1 MAGTEQGIPG
11 DAQAFHFSTDAFRAH
26 ERTDAWREV
35 FGRALLSIDIAPQ
48 SNDGFRASAAI
59 FYSPRLGLLRAASS
73 AAKQGNR
80 RSLITN
86 DDLTFTW
93 MLSSRLSASKRGRNV
108 DLGPGDGVL
117 MSNGDVG
124 EIAFPEECRYAGLRL
139 PKATLARLV
148 PDIGVLI
155 ARRVPASNP
164 ALRMFARYVGLGQR
178 DLIAADTAL
187 QDAFADHACDLVAL
201 ALGATRDA
209 SEVARSRGVPAARL
223 LAMKDDLRRNC
234 HRPDLS
240 VHVIAGR
247 YGVSAR
253 YVQRLFEESGET
265 FTQFITEQRLDAAY
279 KALRHS
285 ASAKVPIS
293 TIAFACGF
301 SDISHFN
308 RVFRRRFGCTPTD
321 ARNAAQAKDA

>member
-1 MAGTEQGIPG
+1 
-11 DAQAFHFSTDAFRAH
+11 
-26 ERTDAWREV
+26 
-35 FGRALLSIDIAPQ
+35 LLSIDIAPQ
-48 SNDGFRASAAI
+48 SKDGFQARAAI

-86 DDLTFTW
+86 DDLTFNW
-93 MLSSRLSASKRGRNV
+93 MVSSRLSASKLGRNV

-117 MSNGDVG
+117 MSNEDVG
-124 EIAFPEECRYAGLRL
+124 EMAFPEKCRYVGLRF

-148 PDIGVLI
+148 PDIGVLV
-155 ARRVPASNP
+155 ARRVPASDP
-164 ALRMFARYVGLGQR
+164 ALRMLARYVGLGQR
-178 DLIAADTAL
+178 DLIAADAAL
-187 QDAFADHACDLVAL
+187 QNAFADHVCDLVAL

-209 SEVARSRGVPAARL
+209 SELARNRGLPAARL
-223 LAMKDDLRRNC
+223 LAMKDDIRKNC

-253 YVQRLFEESGET
+253 YVQRLFEESGCT
-265 FTQFITEQRLDAAY
+265 FTQYITEQRLLAAH
-279 KALRHS
+279 KALRQETFS
-285 ASAKVPIS
+285 DVPIS
-293 TIAFACGF
+293 TIAYDCGF

-308 RVFRRRFGCTPTD
+308 RVFRRQFGCTPTE
-321 ARNAAQAKDA
+321 ARNTES